1 MNPHPFCIFVFQS
14 ILNHTNLQGVDF
26 HSSCWAVQAEI
37 VSDLIRSLDC
47 QTCLLGELF
56 QVGQPRA
63 DAFSLEECI
72 LFQNHSALK
81 WQLLL
86 MMVFP
91 IVVAR
96 YGMPAA
102 QLPVSQ
108 LPSPL
113 PEAVWCTTT
122 EGIAPK
128 ALYLHSPYSLAA
140 SQVPALRLTH
150 SQIEL

>member
-1 MNPHPFCIFVFQS
+1 
-14 ILNHTNLQGVDF
+14 
-26 HSSCWAVQAEI
+26 
-37 VSDLIRSLDC
+37 
-47 QTCLLGELF
+47 
-56 QVGQPRA
+56 
-63 DAFSLEECI
+63 
-72 LFQNHSALK
+72 
-81 WQLLL
+81 
-86 MMVFP
+86 
-91 IVVAR
+91 
-96 YGMPAA
+96 MPAA

-128 ALYLHSPYSLAA
+128 ALYLHSSYSLAA

>member
-14 ILNHTNLQGVDF
+14 ILNHTNLQGAGF

-47 QTCLLGELF
+47 QTCLLGGVIPSLTAPSRCF
-56 QVGQPRA
+56 QFGRMYSIPKS
-63 DAFSLEECI
+63 FST
-72 LFQNHSALK
+72 Q
-81 WQLLL
+81 
-86 MMVFP
+86 
-91 IVVAR
+91 VVAVT
-96 YGMPAA
+96 YDGFSNCSGKIWYASSSAPSFPA
-102 QLPVSQ
+102 SF
-108 LPSPL
+108 PL

-122 EGIAPK
+122 EGIAPE
-128 ALYLHSPYSLAA
+128 ALYLHSSYSLAA